1 MNKVQ
6 FLVLCLLAVTIVSD
20 VVNLD
25 EGWYY
30 IKNAA
35 SGKYLQVANSEANA
49 NANVEIGTGT
59 GKSNQKWKLTKLSN
73 GYINLVSGLGAFS
86 LDIERAK
93 NEKGTNVII
102 YNSHQGDAQQLKLL
116 SSNNGNAVYIAAKVS
131 SESKV
136 ICVYADLATDGTNVH
151 IWDNLN
157 SKAQTWFFEKCGA
170 PGSSSGSNSGS
181 NQGTQTNTN
190 VEKSPG
196 CGKDIGLPKSGSFDF
211 YWTKG
216 KRNVKIDIPDNY
228 NKNKA
233 YKLVVGM
240 HCMGGWAGGV
250 RDEGYYGLK
259 PLDTGKTTIFVA
271 PEGNGNYAP
280 WGQDDYNLFD
290 ELLYYLKNQLCI
302 DSSRVFVAGFS
313 YGSMITT
320 GLSWSR
326 QNVIRAVAVYETAE
340 RNIWLP
346 KHTGKPIGW
355 MGVLGYDDT
364 VCTPEMGRNARNIIL
379 KYNSENGKAVNEQ
392 PQEAVRGQSHKC
404 YDYKTVY
411 PQYPTRWCTQ
421 SGGHIW
427 NHKDPGQSTSWV
439 PATTWE
445 FFNKF

>member
-1 MNKVQ
+1 MNKLQ
-6 FLVLCLLAVTIVSD
+6 FIVLSILVATIFSD

-35 SGKYLQVANSEANA
+35 SGKYIQVANSEAKA

-59 GKSNQKWKLTKLSN
+59 GKKNQKWKLTKLSN
-73 GYINLVSGLGAFS
+73 GYISLISGLGDFS

-102 YNSHQGDAQQLKLL
+102 YNTHLGEAQQLKLL
-116 SSNNGNAVYIAAKVS
+116 SSNNGNAVYIATKIS
-131 SESKV
+131 SDSKV
-136 ICVYADLATDGTNVH
+136 VCVYNDLAADGTNIH
-151 IWDNLN
+151 IWDNYFT
-157 SKAQTWFFEKCGA
+157 KQQTWFFEKCGA
-170 PGSSSGSNSGS
+170 PGSNQEN
-181 NQGTQTNTN
+181 NQGNNQQTQTNTN
-190 VEKSPG
+190 AQKSYG
-196 CGKDIGLPKSGSFDF
+196 CGKDIRLPKTGSFDF
-211 YWTKG
+211 FWTKG

-228 NKNKA
+228 NKNNA
-233 YKLVVGM
+233 YKLVIGM

-271 PEGNGNYAP
+271 PEGNGGYVP
-280 WGQDDYNLFD
+280 WDQNDYTLFD
-290 ELLYYLKNQLCI
+290 ELLYYLKNELCI
-302 DSSRVFVAGFS
+302 DTTRVFVAGFS

-326 QNVIRAVAVYETAE
+326 QSTIRAVAVYETAE

-346 KHTGKPIGW
+346 QHTGKSIGW

-392 PQEAVRGQSHKC
+392 AEEAPRGGAHKC

-427 NHKDPGQSTSWV
+427 NHKDPGQYESWV
-439 PATTWE
+439 PKTTWE